1 MRDFDI
7 NPSKSIVIPRIS
19 RSRTSSLSPIKY
31 SVGYTGLSL
40 PCVVGI
46 IDLVESTKISAHMPP
61 NQWGRYYEIFLNSIS
76 NDLYKFGGFV
86 IKNVGD
92 GLLFYF
98 SDSFDSKQKTS
109 YRTSIECGLE
119 IADSHK
125 KICKRLDDNGLPCVN
140 FRISL
145 DYGKVII
152 MKTSNCN
159 YIDILGPPVNMCSK
173 INHFASINGL
183 VIGGDLHQL
192 IKNSKDFHF
201 QQEKGHKIDGMKF
214 EYPIY
219 SVQKK

>member
-1 MRDFDI
+1 MGDFRI
-7 NPSKSIVIPRIS
+7 NSSDTFALPKINRPR
-19 RSRTSSLSPIKY
+19 TSLSPIKY

-40 PCVVGI
+40 QCVVGI
-46 IDLVESTKISAHMPP
+46 VDLVESTRISAHMPS
-61 NQWGRYYEIFLNSIS
+61 NQWGKYYEIFLNSVS

-98 SDSFDSKQKTS
+98 SDPPGSKQKTS
-109 YRTSIECGLE
+109 VKASIECCLA
-119 IADSHK
+119 IADSHE
-125 KICKRLDDNGLPCVN
+125 KICERLHNEGLPCVD

-145 DYGKVII
+145 DYGKVIM

-159 YIDILGPPVNMCSK
+159 YIDIIGPPVNMCSK

-201 QQEKGHKIDGMKF
+201 HQEKGFKVGGMKS

-219 SVQKK
+219 GIQKK

>member
-1 MRDFDI
+1 MHDFRID
-7 NPSKSIVIPRIS
+7 PSNSIAIPRIN

-31 SVGYTGLSL
+31 SVGYTGMSL

-46 IDLVESTKISAHMPP
+46 VDLVDSTKISAHMISS
-61 NQWGRYYEIFLNSIS
+61 QWGKYYEIFLNSIS
-76 NDLYKFGGFV
+76 NVLYKFGGFV

-98 SDSFDSKQKTS
+98 SDPFSSKQKTN
-109 YRTSIECGLE
+109 YGTSIECGLE
-119 IADSHK
+119 IVDSHK
-125 KICKRLDDNGLPCVN
+125 KICECLDNNGLPCVN
-140 FRISL
+140 FRVSL

-159 YIDILGPPVNMCSK
+159 YVDILGPAVNMCSK

-192 IKNSKDFHF
+192 IKKSKDFHF
-201 QQEKGHKIDGMKF
+201 QQEKGHKVGGMKSK
-214 EYPIY
+214 YPIY